1 MDLETYLSRR
11 GAATEMGRAL
21 GITHS
26 AVLQWIKN
34 GVPAE
39 RVLAIEV
46 ASGGKLS
53 RHVLRP
59 DLFGPSPDLVA
70 PANVD

>member
-53 RHVLRP
+53 RHDLRP
-59 DLFGPSPDLVA
+59 DLFGPAPQLVA
-70 PANVD
+70 AIDVD